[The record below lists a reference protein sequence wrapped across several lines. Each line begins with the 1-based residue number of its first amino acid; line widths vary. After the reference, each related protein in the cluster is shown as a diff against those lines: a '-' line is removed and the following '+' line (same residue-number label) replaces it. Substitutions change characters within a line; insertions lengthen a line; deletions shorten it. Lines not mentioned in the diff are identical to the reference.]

1 MWIFLVLII
10 STLTLVEYD
19 LVHHLYPFLLIHL
32 TLIILLMS
40 GILLSSR
47 VRNIVEDI
55 FIINFGGKVK
65 MKKYLY
71 FYYFILIIMN
81 IGLLYYWPIKMSLT
95 SWIISIVVTFIY
107 IIFLIIFQKT

>member
-1 MWIFLVLII
+1 MWIFLIIII
-10 STLTLVEYD
+10 SSLTLIEYD

-32 TLIILLMS
+32 TLIILLLT
-40 GILLSSR
+40 GIMLSST
-47 VRNIVEDI
+47 VREIVTDI
-55 FIINFGGKVK
+55 FVINFGGKVK

-71 FYYFILIIMN
+71 FYYFILLVMN

-107 IIFLIIFQKT
+107 IIFVMIFQKS

>member
-1 MWIFLVLII
+1 MWIFLII
-10 STLTLVEYD
+10 IITALTLVEYD

-32 TLIILLMS
+32 TLIILLLS
-40 GILLSSR
+40 GILLSSTI
-47 VRNIVEDI
+47 RNIVEDI

-71 FYYFILIIMN
+71 FYYFILIITN

-95 SWIISIVVTFIY
+95 SWIISIVVTVIY

>member
-1 MWIFLVLII
+1 MWIFFII
-10 STLTLVEYD
+10 IFSSLTLIEYD
-19 LVHHLYPFLLIHL
+19 LIHHLYPFLLIHL
-32 TLIILLMS
+32 ALIVLLIS
-40 GILLSSR
+40 GILLSST

-71 FYYFILIIMN
+71 FYYFFLFILN
-81 IGLLYYWPIKMSLT
+81 VGLLYYWPIKLSLT

-107 IIFLIIFQKT
+107 IMFLMIFQKA

>member
-10 STLTLVEYD
+10 TTLTLVEYD

-32 TLIILLMS
+32 TLIILLVS

-47 VRNIVEDI
+47 IRSIVEDI

-71 FYYFILIIMN
+71 LYYFILIIMN